1 MPLSQTLY
9 EEIRVLMQ
17 FSPDSIQE
25 GIKVH
30 NDAAPEL
37 VQAAQNLFDK
47 GLIDRHDGGYLTDR
61 GQEALQHARALTG
74 LLAPAE

>member
-1 MPLSQTLY
+1 MSLSQTLF

-17 FSPDSIQE
+17 FSPDSLQE

-30 NDAAPEL
+30 HDAAPEL
-37 VQAAQNLFDK
+37 VQAAQSLYDK

-61 GQEALQHARALTG
+61 GLEALQHARALTG
-74 LLAPAE
+74 LLSSAD